1 MIAYGWSR
9 NPSRSAVLPVEEAGR
24 RRAFLRSGG
33 RLPDRRSL
41 ERICRIKIRV
51 DEPNKSPKVEDR
63 LFVVNSGKVAPI
75 LDPGHTRR
83 EWRYFPDAAGA
94 KPCADD

>member
-24 RRAFLRSGG
+24 RALFLRSGG

-94 KPCADD
+94 KPGADD